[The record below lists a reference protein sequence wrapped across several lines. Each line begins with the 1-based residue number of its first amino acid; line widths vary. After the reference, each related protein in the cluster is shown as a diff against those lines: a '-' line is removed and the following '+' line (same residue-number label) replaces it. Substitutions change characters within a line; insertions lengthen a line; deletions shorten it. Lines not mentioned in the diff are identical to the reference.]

1 MAISRVYLL
10 NRAVRVGRRFIAYR
24 PRSCEEVRRR
34 LALRFSGTVVEE
46 ALQHLEGEGYLDDA
60 AFARFWRESRESNRP
75 RSASF
80 ICYELVRH
88 GVGREL
94 AQEAVAGMNEEV
106 AAHRAGL
113 ARLRAIEGLGYVTF
127 RRRLEGY
134 LKRRGF
140 GPRVTRQVVSEMWRL
155 SHS

>member
-1 MAISRVYLL
+1 MGISRVDLV
-10 NRAVRVGRRFIAYR
+10 NRAVQVGRRFIAYR
-24 PRSCEEVRRR
+24 PRSCAEVRLR
-34 LALRFSGTVVEE
+34 LALRFSSTVVKE

-80 ICYELVRH
+80 ISYELVRH
-88 GVGREL
+88 GVGRDL
-94 AQEAVAGMNEEV
+94 AQETVADMNEEDD
-106 AAHRAGL
+106 AHKAGL

-140 GPRVTRQVVSEMWRL
+140 GSRVTRQVVSDMWRL
-155 SHS
+155 SQP